1 MCVDSLLLERRCRWL
16 MSNQHADLRATYTL
30 LYRLL
35 KGKQELADVEH
46 HCSGL
51 KAQIEA
57 ERLVAA
63 TKYEELEKR
72 SFEEREL
79 LLEAE
84 KALNE
89 ENARL
94 REEVEELKL

>member
-1 MCVDSLLLERRCRWL
+1 MCADSLLLERRRWL
-16 MSNQHADLRATYTL
+16 TFQQHADLRATYTL

-35 KGKQELADVEH
+35 KGKQDLAEVEH
-46 HCSGL
+46 HCADL

-63 TKYEELEKR
+63 AKYEELEKR

-79 LLEAE
+79 LLNAE

-94 REEVEELKL
+94 RDEVEDLKL